1 MKRIFLSVLSV
12 VGCLSAHA
20 QVNDLPRTSP
30 EAMGLKSAQVSAFF
44 DSLLAYPKTEIHSA
58 IVMRH
63 GKVVG
68 EMYPAPFRPEY
79 KHTQFSCSKTFVAAA
94 VGIAI
99 VSPESAP
106 IKRIIQDVRER
117 GDLIDATCGRR
128 TRAVLVTDSEHIV
141 LSAVQPETIA
151 HRLEARESIT
161 DEEEEA

>member
-79 KHTQFSCSKTFVAAA
+79 KTPSSLVQRRSWLPPSALPSMRSCCDSTTGWFSSFRNICLQS
-94 VGIAI
+94 
-99 VSPESAP
+99 SA
-106 IKRIIQDVRER
+106 
-117 GDLIDATCGRR
+117 GD
-128 TRAVLVTDSEHIV
+128 
-141 LSAVQPETIA
+141 
-151 HRLEARESIT
+151 
-161 DEEEEA
+161 